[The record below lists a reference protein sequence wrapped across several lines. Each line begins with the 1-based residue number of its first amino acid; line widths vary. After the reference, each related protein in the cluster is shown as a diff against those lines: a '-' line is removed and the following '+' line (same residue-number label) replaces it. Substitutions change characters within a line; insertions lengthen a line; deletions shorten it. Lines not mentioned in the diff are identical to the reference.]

1 MARYAVF
8 ASGNGGNFEA
18 LVEGLRGRHDCALLV
33 YDRHAAF
40 AAERSRRLGVPARYI
55 RYAERP
61 RELAESEIEGEL
73 LRLRIDAIA
82 LAGFMRLLSPAFV
95 ALHAGRIL
103 NVHPSLLPAWPG
115 FHSIARAFQA
125 GERRFGVTVHLVDE
139 GVDTGPVLAQEAF
152 VVDGSATLE
161 EIEKRVHEIEHRIYP
176 REASLFLDSLEASRR
191 TA

>member
-18 LVEGLRGRHDCALLV
+18 LVEGLRGRHDCVVLV
-33 YDRHAAF
+33 HDRRTAF
-40 AAERSRRLGVPARYI
+40 AAERSRRLGVPTRYV
-55 RYAERP
+55 RYAEKP
-61 RELAESEIEGEL
+61 RELAESEIEDEL
-73 LRLRIDAIA
+73 LRLRVDAIA

-115 FHSIARAFQA
+115 SHSIARAFQA

-139 GVDTGPVLAQEAF
+139 GMDTGPILSQEAF
-152 VVDGSATLE
+152 VTDGSASLE
-161 EIEKRVHEIEHRIYP
+161 EIEKRVHDIEHRIYP
-176 REASLFLDSLEASRR
+176 REASLFLDRLDASRR
-191 TA
+191 KA